1 MKIALN
7 NQVFSPTPFNSEQ
20 ELETAVVSNG
30 LNIFGEKSIYIDIK
44 KKVKSANT
52 SFTNIPDGY
61 VLDFRSNP
69 KLWVIENELSN
80 HNVFSHV
87 GVQMLKFATQFS
99 QGEFQVKDILFNA
112 IQNDAD
118 LLKKANELVKGSSLS
133 NLSEVLDYAVYK
145 NEYGF
150 VIIIDEITDD
160 LRNVTRELAR
170 QPEILQISKYEC
182 NGSTA
187 YFFDELLK
195 ELEEAKSSKVKEVR
209 DIDTMVAPAR
219 EDGFKKVF
227 IDQKMWH
234 AVRISESVIPQ
245 IKYLAMYEVS
255 PVSKIRWVGK
265 VQSIKPWED
274 SGKYVLYLSEIFKVG
289 PIKMDNQKNVPQGPR
304 YTNFELIE
312 KAKSLGDIF

>member
-1 MKIALN
+1 MKITLN
-7 NQVFSPTPFNSEQ
+7 NQVFSPVSFSS
-20 ELETAVVSNG
+20 ELELEKAVVANAR
-30 LNIFGEKSIYIDIK
+30 NIFGEKSIYIDIK
-44 KKVKSANT
+44 KRIKSNNA

-61 VLDFRSNP
+61 VLDFRSDP
-69 KLWVIENELSN
+69 KLWVVENELSN

-87 GVQMLKFATQFS
+87 GIQMLKFATQFS

-112 IQNDAD
+112 LQAD
-118 LLKKANELVKGSSLS
+118 KELSSQVTELIKKSGFS
-133 NLSEVLDYAVYK
+133 NLSEVLDYAIYK

-170 QPEILQISKYEC
+170 QPEILQISKYES

-187 YFFDELLK
+187 YIFDELLK

-209 DIDTMVAPAR
+209 DIDTMVAAAKA
-219 EDGFKKVF
+219 DGFKQVF
-227 IDQKMWH
+227 LEQKMWH

-255 PVSKIRWVGK
+255 PISKIRWVGK

-274 SGKYVLYLSEIFKVG
+274 SGKYVLYLSDIFKVG
-289 PIKMDNQKNVPQGPR
+289 PIELDDQKHVPQGPR

-312 KAKSLGDIF
+312 KAKKLGDIF